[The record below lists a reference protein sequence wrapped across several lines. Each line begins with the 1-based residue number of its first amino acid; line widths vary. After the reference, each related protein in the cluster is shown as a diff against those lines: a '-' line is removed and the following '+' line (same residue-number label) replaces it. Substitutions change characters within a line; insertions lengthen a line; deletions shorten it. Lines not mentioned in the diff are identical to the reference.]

1 MICYKIIFDLILDH
15 ENSIQKTVNI
25 QESVIAVNK
34 GNGKFEIQILPKEVQ
49 FSCVNTILTMDVNN
63 DGILDLILGGNQYEF
78 KPQFS
83 RLDSNY
89 ASVLLGNKNHTFSWS
104 PYSKSGFFMKGEVKH
119 LNTIKNK
126 NKMIT
131 QNSATRT
138 LVGKRISRTAS
149 LAATQVSPTSIAAG
163 EVVVTDAAG
172 KILDSTTV
180 LTAKEIVVVQGQGST
195 KPLIKSDVIKL
206 GKLISYKGKK
216 AAAAVEQV
224 SFIGYNGT
232 SGSIDAITSNLYFA
246 RIAMLNEQNTFGNRT
261 MYENFKYET
270 GTSTSQ
276 KAVAQGL
283 WLDAINLRNAEQM
296 YKFERISDGTQA
308 DWTGTAT
315 HMYFTKGSSTVAFTT
330 TGGVASTGTI
340 AVGDVIRAATGGV
353 YIVTSGGTGVASFT
367 IDGKFQG
374 ATVELAGGAT
384 AASQAGVVATPVN
397 WGIRITAVAKTYI
410 VGIFRYYKVR
420 FGLQL
425 KDFGATTLTEPGTS
439 PAVGASEGQGTTE
452 QIQDLEWMSQGVDGK
467 IYRTDPMLPVTNVAN
482 AVSNLGSDVG
492 FAQLILKFYD
502 NDPLPIGETAKSPK
516 MLVIAAPES
525 AFSSSSVGTN
535 FDGAVT
541 SVADVLDE
549 FANLAANG
557 SLAKL
562 TNTWYNAY

>member
-1 MICYKIIFDLILDH
+1 
-15 ENSIQKTVNI
+15 
-25 QESVIAVNK
+25 
-34 GNGKFEIQILPKEVQ
+34 
-49 FSCVNTILTMDVNN
+49 
-63 DGILDLILGGNQYEF
+63 
-78 KPQFS
+78 
-83 RLDSNY
+83 
-89 ASVLLGNKNHTFSWS
+89 
-104 PYSKSGFFMKGEVKH
+104 
-119 LNTIKNK
+119 
-126 NKMIT
+126 MIT

-138 LVGKRISRTAS
+138 LVGKRISRTS
-149 LAATQVSPTSIAAG
+149 GLAATQVSPSSIAAG

-216 AAAAVEQV
+216 TAAAVEQV
-224 SFIGYNGT
+224 SYIGYNGT

-246 RIAMLNEQNTFGNRT
+246 RIAMLNEQNTFGNRV

-283 WLDAINLRNAEQM
+283 WLDAINIKNAEQM
-296 YKFERISDGTQA
+296 YRFERICDGTQA
-308 DWTGTAT
+308 DWTGSAT
-315 HMYFTKGSSTVAFTT
+315 GMTFTKGSNTVAFTSS
-330 TGGVASTGTI
+330 GSASTGTI
-340 AVGDVIRAATGGV
+340 AVGDVIRVAGQGV
-353 YIVTSGGTGVASFT
+353 YIATSAASAGASFT

-374 ATVELAGGAT
+374 TTGEYTGGTT
-384 AASQAGVVATPVN
+384 AASQAGIVATPVN
-397 WGIRITAVAKTYI
+397 WGIRVTGVAKTYI

-467 IYRTDPMLPVTNVAN
+467 IYRTDPMLPVINVAN
-482 AVSNLGSDVG
+482 AISNLGSDVG

-502 NDPLPIGETAKSPK
+502 NEPLPIGETAKSPK

-535 FDGAVT
+535 FDGAAT

-557 SLAKL
+557 SLSKL
-562 TNTWYNAY
+562 TNTWYNA

>member
-1 MICYKIIFDLILDH
+1 
-15 ENSIQKTVNI
+15 
-25 QESVIAVNK
+25 
-34 GNGKFEIQILPKEVQ
+34 
-49 FSCVNTILTMDVNN
+49 
-63 DGILDLILGGNQYEF
+63 
-78 KPQFS
+78 
-83 RLDSNY
+83 
-89 ASVLLGNKNHTFSWS
+89 
-104 PYSKSGFFMKGEVKH
+104 
-119 LNTIKNK
+119 
-126 NKMIT
+126 MIT

-149 LAATQVSPTSIAAG
+149 LAATQVSPSSIAAG

-180 LTAKEIVVVQGQGST
+180 LTAKEVVVVQGQGST
-195 KPLIKSDVIKL
+195 KPLIKSDIIKL
-206 GKLISYKGKK
+206 GKLLLYKGKK

-283 WLDAINLRNAEQM
+283 WLDAISIRNAEQM
-296 YKFERISDGTQA
+296 YRFERISDGTQA

-315 HMYFTKGSSTVAFTT
+315 HMYFTKGSKTVAFTT

-340 AVGDVIRAATGGV
+340 ATGDVIRAATGGV
-353 YIVTSGGTGVASFT
+353 YIVTAGVTAGASFT
-367 IDGKFQG
+367 IDGPFQG

-397 WGIRITAVAKTYI
+397 WGIRVTGVAKTYI
-410 VGIFRYYKVR
+410 PGVFRYYKVR

-467 IYRTDPMLPVTNVAN
+467 IYRIDVPPVTMVAN

-492 FAQLILKFYD
+492 FAQIILQFYD
-502 NDPLPIGETAKSPK
+502 NDALPIGETAKSPK
-516 MLVIAAPES
+516 MLIIAAPES

-562 TNTWYNAY
+562 TNTWYNA